1 VRPGTIW
8 AAIAGSHPLSAW
20 VDDVDR
26 TVESDEG
33 ENILH
38 TRITI
43 T

>member
-8 AAIAGSHPLSAW
+8 AATAGSHPLAAW

-26 TVESDEG
+26 IVESDEDD
-33 ENILH
+33 NILN